1 VPGLSILESNP
12 PSRDGKQGNQMGQ
25 EVQTINRAREQAQRK
40 ESERASFDYSASAE
54 LFLGRSKKAW
64 GPISYKRFETGAAA
78 LRFAVEE
85 LPADVLIGTYLEV
98 EEVRFDRYDIQ
109 YLYESPAY
117 PFGRTAIS
125 N

>member
-1 VPGLSILESNP
+1 
-12 PSRDGKQGNQMGQ
+12 MGQ
-25 EVQTINRAREQAQRK
+25 EVQTVNLAREQAQRK
-40 ESERASFDYSASAE
+40 ESERAGFDYGASAE
-54 LFLGRSKKAW
+54 LFLGGSKKAR

-98 EEVRFDRYDIQ
+98 DEVRFDRHDIQ
-109 YLYESPAY
+109 YLYEGSAY
-117 PFGRTAIS
+117 PFRRQAIS